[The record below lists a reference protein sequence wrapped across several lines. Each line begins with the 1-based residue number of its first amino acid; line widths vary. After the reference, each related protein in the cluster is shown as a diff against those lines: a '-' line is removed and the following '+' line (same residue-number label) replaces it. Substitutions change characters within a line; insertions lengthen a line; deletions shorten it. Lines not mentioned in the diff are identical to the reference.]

1 MATLSTHVLDT
12 SRGRP
17 AGGITISLE
26 RLNAGEGWTPLS
38 EAATDD
44 DGRVKHFVLN
54 DPDLGPGT
62 YRLVFSVEKYFKE
75 LNQQTFYPEVSV
87 TFLIAPGAEHY
98 HVPLLISPF
107 GYSTY
112 RGS

>member
-17 AGGITISLE
+17 AAGVAVALE
-26 RLNAGEGWTPLS
+26 ARDGTTVAEGT
-38 EAATDD
+38 TDD
-44 DGRVKHFVLN
+44 DGRVAALGDDLAPGQYVLRFATGAY
-54 DPDLGPGT
+54 LG
-62 YRLVFSVEKYFKE
+62 EE
-75 LNQQTFYPEVSV
+75 AFYPEVAV
-87 TFLIAPGAEHY
+87 TFTVGAEEHY
-98 HVPLLISPF
+98 HVPLLLNPY

>member
-1 MATLSTHVLDT
+1 MATLSTHVLYT
-12 SRGRP
+12 SQGRP
-17 AGGITISLE
+17 AAGITISLE

-44 DGRVKHFVLN
+44 DGRVKHFVLAEPN
-54 DPDLGPGT
+54 LGPGT

-87 TFLIAPGAEHY
+87 AFLIEPGAEHY

>member
-17 AGGITISLE
+17 AAGVPVALE
-26 RLNAGEGWTPLS
+26 ARDGTPLA
-38 EAATDD
+38 EATTDD
-44 DGRVKHFVLN
+44 DGRVAALGGDLEPGAYVLRFATGAY
-54 DPDLGPGT
+54 LGE
-62 YRLVFSVEKYFKE
+62 RA
-75 LNQQTFYPEVSV
+75 FYPEVAV
-87 TFLIAPGAEHY
+87 TFAVGADDHY
-98 HVPLLISPF
+98 HVPLLLNPY